1 MTIGAGVARRDRGL
15 VGVGFL
21 AGGIALPWL
30 PGPNLPEG
38 SSVMVV
44 TLAFLL
50 PTTALATC
58 VGQAVFAARAR
69 TDDEPSR
76 ASAGVIATAT
86 TALCSFALSLQVL
99 VLTTLVDASIRLPA
113 PARAAMVLL
122 GLHLVVVGN
131 VIPRLRPGAPLGVGV
146 QVTDTR
152 RHAWMRTYRTAG
164 YLCVVIGVAVMLAG
178 ASLGGAQI
186 DAVLK
191 VALVSASLCVGW
203 SLRRVWTA

>member
-1 MTIGAGVARRDRGL
+1 MTIVAGFARRDRGL

-21 AGGIALPWL
+21 VGGIAFPWL
-30 PGPNLPEG
+30 PGPYLPEA
-38 SSVMVV
+38 SLVTVV
-44 TLAFLL
+44 ALAFFL

-58 VGQAVFAARAR
+58 VGRAVFGVR

-76 ASAGVIATAT
+76 ASAGVIARAT
-86 TALCSFALSLQVL
+86 TALCSFALILQVL
-99 VLTTLVDASIRLPA
+99 VLTTLVDAPIRWPA
-113 PARAAMVLL
+113 PARAGMVLL

-131 VIPRLRPGAPLGVGV
+131 VIPRLRPDAQLGVAV
-146 QVTDTR
+146 QMTDCR

-164 YLCVVIGVAVMLAG
+164 YLCVVIGVTVAIAG
-178 ASLGGAQI
+178 ASLGAAQI

-191 VALVSASLCVGW
+191 IVLLSASVCVSW

>member
-1 MTIGAGVARRDRGL
+1 MTMAAGVARRDRGL
-15 VGVGFL
+15 IGAGVL
-21 AGGIALPWL
+21 VGGIAFPWL
-30 PGPNLPEG
+30 PGPYLPEP
-38 SSVMVV
+38 SFVTVV
-44 TLAFLL
+44 GLAFFL
-50 PTTALATC
+50 PTTALVTC
-58 VGQAVFAARAR
+58 VGQAVFGVR

-99 VLTTLVDASIRLPA
+99 LLTTLVDAPIRLPA

-131 VIPRLRPGAPLGVGV
+131 VIPRLRPRAHLDVAV
-146 QVTDTR
+146 RMTDRR
-152 RHAWMRTYRTAG
+152 RHAWMRAYRMAG
-164 YLCVVIGVAVMLAG
+164 YLCVVIGATVAIAG
-178 ASLGGAQI
+178 ASLDASQI

-191 VALVSASLCVGW
+191 VALLSASVCVSW

>member
-21 AGGIALPWL
+21 VGGIAFPWL
-30 PGPNLPEG
+30 PGPYLPEA
-38 SSVMVV
+38 SFVTVV
-44 TLAFLL
+44 ALAFFL

-58 VGQAVFAARAR
+58 IGQAVFGVR

-76 ASAGVIATAT
+76 ASAEVMATAT
-86 TALCSFALSLQVL
+86 TALCSFALSLHVL
-99 VLTTLVDASIRLPA
+99 VLTTLADAPIRLPA

-131 VIPRLRPGAPLGVGV
+131 VIPRLRPGAQLGAAI
-146 QVTDTR
+146 QMTDSR

-164 YLCVVIGVAVMLAG
+164 YLCVVIGVTVAIAG
-178 ASLGGAQI
+178 ASLGGTQI

-191 VALVSASLCVGW
+191 IALLSASVCVSW
-203 SLRRVWTA
+203 SLRRVRTA

>member
-1 MTIGAGVARRDRGL
+1 MTIPAGVAFRDRGL
-15 VGVGFL
+15 IGVSFL

-30 PGPNLPEG
+30 PGPYLPDA
-38 SSVMVV
+38 SFVMVV
-44 TLAFLL
+44 ALAFLL
-50 PTTALATC
+50 PTTALVTC
-58 VGQAVFAARAR
+58 VGQAVFGVR

-99 VLTTLVDASIRLPA
+99 LLTTLIDAPIRLPA

-131 VIPRLRPGAPLGVGV
+131 VIPRLKPGAQLGGAV
-146 QVTDTR
+146 QMTASR
-152 RHAWMRTYRTAG
+152 RHAWMRTYRAAG
-164 YLCVVIGVAVMLAG
+164 YLCFVIGITVAIAG
-178 ASLGGAQI
+178 ASLDGSQI

-191 VALVSASLCVGW
+191 IALLSASVCGSW

>member
-1 MTIGAGVARRDRGL
+1 MTIGAGVARRDCGL

-21 AGGIALPWL
+21 AGGIAFPWL
-30 PGPNLPEG
+30 PGPNLPEA
-38 SSVMVV
+38 SSVTVV
-44 TLAFLL
+44 ALVFLL
-50 PTTALATC
+50 PTTALAMC
-58 VGQAVFAARAR
+58 VGQALFAARAR

-76 ASAGVIATAT
+76 ASAGVVATAT
-86 TALCSFALSLQVL
+86 TALCSFAVSLQLL
-99 VLTTLVDASIRLPA
+99 VLTTFVDAPIQLPA

-131 VIPRLRPGAPLGVGV
+131 VIPRLRPGAPLGVGG
-146 QVTDTR
+146 QVTDTH

-164 YLCVVIGVAVMLAG
+164 YLCVVIGVVGAIAG

-191 VALVSASLCVGW
+191 IALLSASLCMGW
-203 SLRRVWTA
+203 SVRRVWSA

>member
-1 MTIGAGVARRDRGL
+1 VTVVA
-15 VGVGFL
+15 
-21 AGGIALPWL
+21 
-30 PGPNLPEG
+30 
-38 SSVMVV
+38 
-44 TLAFLL
+44 LAFLL

-58 VGQAVFAARAR
+58 VGQAVFAAGVR

-76 ASAGVIATAT
+76 ASARAIATAT

-99 VLTTLVDASIRLPA
+99 VVTTLLDVPIRLPA

-131 VIPRLRPGAPLGVGV
+131 VIPRLRPRAPLGVAV
-146 QVTDTR
+146 QVTDSR

-164 YLCVVIGVAVMLAG
+164 YLCVVIGVVVAIAG
-178 ASLGGAQI
+178 AGL
-186 DAVLK
+186 
-191 VALVSASLCVGW
+191 ASLWASW